1 MMNLTYIAGERNR
14 RIRMVNPRDI
24 AGNAEEE
31 EAEGEEWRTPSY
43 TRYSWERKRKRR
55 MVNPG
60 DLAGERR
67 IIIIIVNPR
76 DITREHRRGRRRM
89 NPRDTA
95 GNAEE
100 EKW

>member
-1 MMNLTYIAGERNR
+1 MMNPTYIAEERNR

-55 MVNPG
+55 MVYPG

-76 DITREHRRGRRRM
+76 DIAREHRRGRRRM

-95 GNAEE
+95 GNTEE
-100 EKW
+100 EEW